1 MILKELLTENLA
13 CVSMVC
19 SVSLNSEETGQVED
33 KDKEDKKRTSRPKTL
48 STADEQKL
56 EVMSGDVFWDM
67 MFTEKRLTYAKLHKN
82 WAGLIW
88 SNNSK

>member
-33 KDKEDKKRTSRPKTL
+33 EDKKRTSRPKTL
-48 STADEQKL
+48 STADEQQL
-56 EVMSGDVFWDM
+56 EVMSGDVF
-67 MFTEKRLTYAKLHKN
+67 
-82 WAGLIW
+82 
-88 SNNSK
+88 